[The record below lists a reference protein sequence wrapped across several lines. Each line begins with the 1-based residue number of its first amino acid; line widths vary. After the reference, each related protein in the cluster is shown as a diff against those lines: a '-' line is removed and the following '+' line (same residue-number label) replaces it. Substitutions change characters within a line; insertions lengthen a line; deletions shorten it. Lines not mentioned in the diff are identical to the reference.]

1 MRAACAEGMMTVTVG
16 RAGQQQARS
25 ASVGG
30 AAMPVSSSS
39 SLARSASLWQVN
51 QAIFG
56 HSVWAGKLVAVVSG
70 ILALNGWTL
79 VVRCE
84 VALARRPGRTPVA
97 NAAAAVGLARIVN
110 GVHFPSDIAG
120 GWVVGVSVGMLTLRW
135 WPLRTGPAD

>member
-1 MRAACAEGMMTVTVG
+1 VRAACAEGMMTVTVG

-84 VALARRPGRTPVA
+84 VALARRPGRTPVTTSFPSGH
-97 NAAAAVGLARIVN
+97 AAAAAFATGVGLEMPALAV
-110 GVHFPSDIAG
+110 P
-120 GWVVGVSVGMLTLRW
+120 VGMLTLRW